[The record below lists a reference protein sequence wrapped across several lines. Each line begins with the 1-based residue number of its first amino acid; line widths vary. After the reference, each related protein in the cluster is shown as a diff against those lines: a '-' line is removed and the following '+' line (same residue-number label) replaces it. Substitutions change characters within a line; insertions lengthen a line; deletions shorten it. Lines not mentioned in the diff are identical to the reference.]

1 VEIDGR
7 EIAITRPAKL
17 LFPEDG
23 IAKGDLI
30 EYYRRIAPA
39 MLPHIQDRPL
49 VLQRFPDGIGR
60 PGFIQKA
67 VAAYYPKWIK
77 RVTVPKA
84 GGTVEHAIANDAAS
98 LLYLANQAC
107 VSFYTWLSRTG
118 NVDNPD

>member
-23 IAKGDLI
+23 ITKGDLI

-49 VLQRFPDGIGR
+49 VLQRFPDRIGR

-67 VAAYYPKWIK
+67 VADYYPKCIK